1 MKYRI
6 FFFVVLGLALSL
18 FGSSLFAQK
27 ETYNWYFGDN
37 SGITFLPNGTNP
49 KPLPGGKITSDEGV
63 ASISDSDGNLLFY
76 TNGNKIWNKNHYVMM
91 GGNNL
96 NGDPSATQSSVIV
109 PKPGSNSVYYVFT
122 VSYDGFMYATVDMN
136 ANSGEGAVIAQDVM
150 LNSNATEKITA
161 VRNSSGKGVWVINKE
176 FGNNEFEAYLVTADG
191 VSTNPVVSAVGS
203 IHSGSFHNKKGFVKF
218 SPDGKKM
225 ACTVM
230 GSNFL
235 EIFDFDAESGILSNP
250 IKIQDNSEYR
260 NAYGIEF
267 SPDCSKLYLGTTDQS
282 PCKVYQFDLSV
293 DDEVAIRTSSK
304 EIYSQ
309 RYYVGSLQLGPDDR
323 IYIGRWDYYL
333 AVITNPNELFP
344 ACNFVADGVN
354 LGGPIGKY
362 GLPNFVQS
370 FFADSPPPPP
380 ADTLS
385 PKIDFSADEC
395 FENVKISVVD
405 GGFAESGIDEIV
417 IVYENNCRLVEIE
430 RSDSTAK
437 FGVEIIDRTKD
448 AGFKIIAVDN
458 NGNATEIER
467 FMPAAVVS
475 VTYAGR
481 ADSLDF
487 DSAEIGSVICRDV
500 TLHNFG
506 GDTVTI
512 EALDLRFNVE
522 FSVPDDQFAIEIP
535 PRDSAVATICFRPL
549 KADSVY
555 RDTLRLETLCFID
568 ALPLVGL
575 GDTVF
580 FDSRNRC
587 EARILISLDE
597 VSEDFDIL
605 GVFPN
610 PAVDETRIVFYL
622 PESRPT
628 RVILRDA
635 FGEPMPA
642 IFEGRAPAGVNEI
655 TAPLGE
661 IKSGVYF
668 LEINA
673 GGEVVRE
680 KIIAID

>member
-6 FFFVVLGLALSL
+6 IFFVVFTLVLSL
-18 FGSSLFAQK
+18 FGSNLFAQK

-49 KPLPGGKITSDEGV
+49 TPLLGGKITSDEGV

-76 TNGNKIWNKNHYVMM
+76 TNGNKLWDKNHNVII

-96 NGDPSATQSSVIV
+96 SGDPSATQSSVIV
-109 PKPGSNSVYYVFT
+109 PKPGSNSIYYVFT
-122 VSYDGFMYATVDMN
+122 VSYDGFMYSTVDMK
-136 ANSGEGAVIAQDVM
+136 ANSGSGGVIEQNVL
-150 LNSNATEKITA
+150 LNPNATEKLTA
-161 VRNSSGKGVWVINKE
+161 VRNSSGESIWVMNKE
-176 FGNNEFEAYLVTADG
+176 FGNNVFEAYLVTFEG
-191 VSTNPVVSAVGS
+191 VSPNPVVSAVGS

-235 EIFDFDAESGILSNP
+235 EIFDFDDISGILSSP
-250 IKIQDNSEYR
+250 IKIQDNSKYR

-267 SPDCSKLYLGTTDQS
+267 SPDCTKLYLGTTDQS
-282 PCKVYQFDLSV
+282 PCKVYQFDISV
-293 DDEVAIRTSSK
+293 DDEVAIRNSSK

-309 RYYVGSLQLGPDDR
+309 QYYVGSLQLGPDKK
-323 IYIGRWDYYL
+323 IYIGRWDYHL
-333 AVITNPNELFP
+333 AIITNPNDLFP

-370 FFADSPPPPP
+370 FFTDAPTPTP
-380 ADTLS
+380 DTLS

-395 FENVKISVVD
+395 FENVEISVED

-417 IVYENNCRLVEIE
+417 IVYENNCELVETE

-437 FGVEIIDRTKD
+437 FRVEIIDRTKD
-448 AGFKIIAVDN
+448 AGFKIIVTDKK
-458 NGNATEIER
+458 GNSAEIER

-500 TLHNFG
+500 MLHNFG
-506 GDTVTI
+506 GDTVSI
-512 EALDLRFNVE
+512 EALDLRFNVD
-522 FSVPDDQFAIEIP
+522 FSVPDEQFAIEIP

-549 KADSVY
+549 KADIVY
-555 RDTLRLETLCFID
+555 RDTLRLETLCFTD
-568 ALPLVGL
+568 ALPLVGA
-575 GDTVF
+575 GDTAF

-587 EARILISLDE
+587 EATILISLDE
-597 VSEDFDIL
+597 VSEKFDIL

-610 PAVDETRIVFYL
+610 PAVGLTRIVFYL
-622 PESRPT
+622 PESRPA
-628 RVILRDA
+628 RAILRNA
-635 FGEPMPA
+635 FGEP
-642 IFEGRAPAGVNEI
+642 ILTVFEGEAPAGVNEI
-655 TAPLGE
+655 SALLGE